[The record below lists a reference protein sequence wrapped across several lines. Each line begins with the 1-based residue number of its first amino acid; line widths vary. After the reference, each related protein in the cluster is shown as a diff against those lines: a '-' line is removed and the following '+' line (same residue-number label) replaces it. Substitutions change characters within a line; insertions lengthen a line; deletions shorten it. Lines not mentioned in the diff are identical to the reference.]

1 MTESDADRAAA
12 APRLWR
18 RWRQA
23 GIALVVL
30 VALLFLGL
38 GAFPWGWLRGPVE
51 RRLSDLVGKPATVGS
66 IERLDYFSFHPRL
79 LVRDIRVPEP
89 AWAGEG
95 ELAAIRALHVRFA
108 VLPLLVG
115 RFRPEELR
123 VEGARLRLVR
133 TRDGRKSWTQNTG
146 GGGGGGGGPGLGELT
161 VADSR
166 VVYADAKRERSFDLA
181 FSSDSLGLRADG
193 RGIIRGAPV
202 TVRVR
207 AAPVSGQDRWPFV
220 AEITGREVGMVAE
233 GAMDR
238 PLDFGHFDVRIRAH
252 GNDLKM
258 IDAIIEAGLFGTQP
272 VRLAATVRRDRPLWK
287 IRALT
292 GTIGRSDIDGQAV
305 IAKKD
310 GRTRI
315 DGSVRSRNFDFD
327 DLTSDEGRR
336 KAAAERARL
345 GPRLLPGTRINLTK
359 LARTDGRL
367 EVRADR
373 LLWSDPLPLRAL
385 SATLELDH
393 SRLTVAPLTITLPHG
408 TLSGRMQSDQ
418 RGGRTTPVLDA
429 DLRIEDGRATDFFPN
444 GAIDASLTGHIRL
457 KGPGDTIRAALGNA
471 DGSIGLVARDGVIP
485 ARTAA
490 ILGADVG
497 RAITT
502 DKDKVATLRCAI
514 ARFDVK
520 DGVARA
526 NPIIIDTSRSKV
538 VARGTVRLAD
548 ERLFLDLHGAPKKD
562 SILRLKGD
570 VHIRGTIEAPEVEV
584 PDAKGAGGVGGAIKA
599 FAGMTGRWISG
610 KQPPLATDAD
620 CAALA
625 EKALR

>member
-1 MTESDADRAAA
+1 
-12 APRLWR
+12 
-18 RWRQA
+18 
-23 GIALVVL
+23 VL
-30 VALLFLGL
+30 LLFLGL

-51 RRLSDLVGKPATVGS
+51 RRLSGLVGKPATVGS

-89 AWAGEG
+89 AWAGSG
-95 ELAAIRALHVRFA
+95 ELATVRALRVRFA
-108 VLPLLVG
+108 VLPLLAG

-133 TRDGRKSWTQNTG
+133 TRDGRKSWTRNTG
-146 GGGGGGGGPGLGELT
+146 GGDGGSGSGPGLGELT

-166 VVYADAKRERSFDLA
+166 IIYLDARRDRSFDLA
-181 FSSDSLGLRADG
+181 FASDALGLRADG
-193 RGIIRGAPV
+193 RGMIRGAPV

-207 AAPVSGQDRWPFV
+207 AAPVSVDGRWPFI
-220 AEITGREVGMVAE
+220 AGIDGREVGMVAE

-238 PLDFGHFDVRIRAH
+238 PLDFGHFDARIRAH

-258 IDAIIEAGLFGTQP
+258 VDAIIEAGLFGTQP
-272 VRLAATVRRDRPLWK
+272 VRLAADVRRDRPLWK

-305 IAKKD
+305 IAKRN

-315 DGSVRSRNFDFD
+315 DGSIRSRNFDFD

-345 GPRLLPGTRINLTK
+345 GPRILPGTRINLTK

-385 SATLELDH
+385 SATLVLDH
-393 SRLTVAPLTITLPHG
+393 SRLTVEPLTFTLPHG

-444 GAIDASLTGHIRL
+444 GAVDAVLTGHIRL
-457 KGPGDTIRAALGNA
+457 QGPGDTIRAALGKSG
-471 DGSIGLVARDGVIP
+471 GSIGLVARDGVIP
-485 ARTAA
+485 ARMAA

-502 DKDKVATLRCAI
+502 DKDKLATLRCAV

-526 NPIIIDTSRSKV
+526 NPFIIDTSRSKM
-538 VARGTVRLAD
+538 VARGTVRLSD

-570 VHIRGTIEAPEVEV
+570 AHIRGTIEAPVIEV
-584 PDAKGAGGVGGAIKA
+584 PDAEGTGGVGGAIKA

-625 EKALR
+625 ARALR